1 VLRQAFLQRHAS
13 PAPCVK
19 NLSLFQA
26 KRDHF
31 PRRRIP

>member
-1 VLRQAFLQRHAS
+1 VLRQALLQRHSS

-26 KRDHF
+26 KKDSF
-31 PRRRIP
+31 PRRRTL